1 MAVKSIQRKRNIST
15 AVLEI
20 FCKKDLDNFQAHF
33 IYDLYAQ

>member
-15 AVLEI
+15 AV
-20 FCKKDLDNFQAHF
+20 FCKKDLENFQAHF